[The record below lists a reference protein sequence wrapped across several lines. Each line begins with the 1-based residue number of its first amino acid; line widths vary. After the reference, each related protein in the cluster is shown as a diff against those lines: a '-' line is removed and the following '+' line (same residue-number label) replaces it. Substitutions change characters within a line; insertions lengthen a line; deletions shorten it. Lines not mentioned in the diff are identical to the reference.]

1 VKAFLFVGLIIFGMI
16 ATEGVVTEE
25 YGSDEYGVEE
35 YGVEEDN
42 FESSCDGV
50 EIDSPSDIGEDE
62 IPVCFEE
69 DGPLYGSDVR
79 G

>member
-35 YGVEEDN
+35 DH